1 MLDIKK
7 VSKACGSKFLEF
19 NTATYDLDGKDA
31 TWDYCSRPK
40 KPGSESKPDV
50 VTMACK
56 TPRGKYAIVKQPRV
70 PMGGKMVYSFPAGLV
85 EGGTVKGSAFK
96 ELEEETGYGVK
107 KLVLPSSSKL
117 TKSPGLTDETEVLVE
132 CKLGKKGTPRPEKT
146 EKISVMLM
154 SPKEVI
160 ALGNRLAKN
169 ASQDEYISS
178 GLWYYMKG
186 RASRKI

>member
-7 VSKACGSKFLEF
+7 VSKVCGTKFLEF
-19 NTATYDLDGKDA
+19 NTASYDLDGKDA

-40 KPGSESKPDV
+40 KPGSELKPDV

-56 TPRGKYAIVKQPRV
+56 TSRGKYAVVKQPRV
-70 PMGGKMVYSFPAGLV
+70 PMGGKAVYSFPAGLV
-85 EGGTVKGSAFK
+85 EGNTVKGTAFK
-96 ELEEETGYGVK
+96 ELEEETGYGVEK
-107 KLVLPSSSKL
+107 VFAPSSKL
-117 TKSPGLTDETEVLVE
+117 TKSPGLTDETEALVE
-132 CKLGKKGTPRPEKT
+132 CKLGKKGMPRPEKT
-146 EKISVMLM
+146 EKITVMLM

-160 ALGNRLAKN
+160 ALGNRLSKN

-186 RASRKI
+186 RSSRRF